1 MRLISIIVGMMIAAA
16 GGTLAKAE
24 DTIAFGDCKLTGVAG
39 SIDFKPVKEDTLTVS
54 AVLPSPGW
62 WNGSTP
68 DNIKSGFEYCL
79 AAQIA
84 YRAGVHH
91 LEVRNMAWDQFI
103 SGAMTGYDIAMA
115 GVTITEK
122 RKAAMNFSSP
132 YFTSNLGVAVRANSD
147 VTAENIR
154 QKRIGVLQGNM
165 GADWV
170 VNVLKPEIQ
179 PSAFQ
184 GQSEMFTALLAN
196 QVDVVITDTTLVLT
210 GTSSSNGML
219 VVPAQ
224 YKLDQS
230 YGIVLP
236 KDSPNKDAVDT
247 AIKDVADNGTLAQL
261 TTDYL
266 APMFGGNPDSIPFW
280 EIK

>member
-132 YFTSNLGVAVRANSD
+132 CH
-147 VTAENIR
+147 
-154 QKRIGVLQGNM
+154 
-165 GADWV
+165 
-170 VNVLKPEIQ
+170 
-179 PSAFQ
+179 
-184 GQSEMFTALLAN
+184 
-196 QVDVVITDTTLVLT
+196 
-210 GTSSSNGML
+210 
-219 VVPAQ
+219 
-224 YKLDQS
+224 
-230 YGIVLP
+230 
-236 KDSPNKDAVDT
+236 
-247 AIKDVADNGTLAQL
+247 
-261 TTDYL
+261 
-266 APMFGGNPDSIPFW
+266 
-280 EIK
+280 